1 MCSRKADIA
10 LPSAFVLLTTLRQEE
25 VLQDIS
31 FEIVDV
37 YTSERR

>member
-10 LPSAFVLLTTLRQEE
+10 LPSAFVLSTLRQEE